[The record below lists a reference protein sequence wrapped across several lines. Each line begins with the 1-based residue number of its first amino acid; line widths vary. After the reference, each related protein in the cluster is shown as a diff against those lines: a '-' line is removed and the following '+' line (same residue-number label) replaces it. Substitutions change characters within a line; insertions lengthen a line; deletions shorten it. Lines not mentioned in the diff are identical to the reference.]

1 MDRARLNIGVANTG
15 VANTGVA
22 KSGVAK
28 PGVAKSGVAN
38 TGVAKAGERTAR
50 KLESAAK
57 QEDDKVRGLRNQR
70 GRNWGWYAE
79 ACAIR
84 REKSGDKITN
94 ITVVV

>member
-1 MDRARLNIGVANTG
+1 MGVANTG
-15 VANTGVA
+15 VANTR
-22 KSGVAK
+22 
-28 PGVAKSGVAN
+28 VAN
-38 TGVAKAGERTAR
+38 TGVAKAGKRAAR

-79 ACAIR
+79 ACAMR